1 MKKLKLIFSIL
12 FIGILAGCSE
22 DENDLSFVNNA
33 PAPQNISA
41 LFTISQDNT
50 GLVTIAPNGEGVV
63 GFDVYY
69 GDGTVEPTAVNV
81 GQKTTHTYTE
91 GQYDV
96 TIVGHGVTGNSTE
109 VTLPLTVTFIA
120 PENINVT
127 IVTVLGNPLKINV
140 SATADY
146 ETFFDVTY
154 GEDPAQEAVEF
165 NEGQTVNH
173 TYSDIGTYTVTVTA
187 YSGGAATA
195 VYTEEVTINNPL
207 TLPITFEVA
216 SLNYTITDF
225 NGNASAVIDNPD
237 VSGFNTSSKVGA
249 MTPGSGVFTG
259 GFLTLDEP
267 IAFAA
272 NEHDIKIKVWSPE
285 AGIPVIIKIEDAND
299 SNIFYEAAIATTT
312 VANEW
317 EEIVY
322 DFSGASLT
330 ESYSRIVIFFN
341 AGNEGN
347 GDTYYFDDIELFN
360 GSDPVELP
368 LTFESPTQDITWNNF
383 GGAIGNKIANPNA
396 SGINTTANVGEFVKN
411 AGSETWAGIAIPMDA
426 PIDFSTMQQIKV
438 KVWSPQAG
446 IPVLIKLENMEPHD
460 TALDLEVQTTTTV
473 ANQWEEI
480 TFDFSGINNANNYQ
494 QIVLFFNFGV
504 SGTGESYYFDDVQLS
519 N

>member
-12 FIGILAGCSE
+12 FIALLAGCSE

-41 LFTISQDNT
+41 LFTITQDNT
-50 GLVTIAPNGEGVV
+50 GLVTIAPHGEGVV

-69 GDGTVEPTAVNV
+69 GDGTAEPAAVDV
-81 GQKTTHTYTE
+81 GQKTAHTYAE

-96 TIVGHGVTGNSTE
+96 KIVGYGVTGNSTE

-127 IVTVLGNPLKINV
+127 IATVVGNPLKINV

-154 GEDPAQEAVEF
+154 GEDPAQEAEQF
-165 NEGQTVNH
+165 NEGQTVSH

-187 YSGGAATA
+187 YSGGAATT
-195 VYTEEVTINNPL
+195 VYTEDITISNPL

-225 NGNASAVIDNPD
+225 NGNTSAVIDNPD
-237 VSGFNTSSKVGA
+237 ASGLNTSSKVGS
-249 MTPGSGVFTG
+249 MTPGGGVYTG

-267 IAFAA
+267 INFTDAV
-272 NEHDIKIKVWSPE
+272 HDIKIKVWSPA
-285 AGIPVIIKIEDAND
+285 AGVPMILKVENADDPG
-299 SNIFYEAAIATTT
+299 IFYEAAIGTTT

-322 DFSGASLT
+322 DFSGASTT
-330 ESYSRIVIFFN
+330 EDYSKVVLFFN

-368 LTFESPTQDITWNNF
+368 LTFESATQDIIWNNF
-383 GGAIGNKIANPNA
+383 GGAIGSKVANPDA
-396 SGINTTANVGEFVKN
+396 SGINTTANVGQFVKN
-411 AGSETWAGIAIPMDA
+411 AGSETWAGVAIPMDE
-426 PIDFSTMQQIKV
+426 PIDFSTMQQVKV
-438 KVWSPQAG
+438 KVWSPAAG
-446 IPVLIKLENMEPHD
+446 LPVLMKFENMNPHD
-460 TALDLEVQTTTTV
+460 TALDIEMQTTTTV
-473 ANQWEEI
+473 ANQWEEL